1 MYGILEKVLILDSIV
16 LEIYNQIFLNIHHNT
31 VDMFLCG
38 GASTPKCISNRD
50 ILRQQL
56 SDNKMLAI
64 LYPEDL
70 FMELLNRKKY
80 DLLTLE
86 KFLAQNSDVI
96 CIVCES
102 PGSFVELGAFVNND
116 NTFDKVVV
124 LMQNKYKN
132 AKSFINQGPVAMVK
146 SQNPENVIYINNNIE
161 DAVKQVNALLRKRFW
176 RFTYRSSKYEI
187 RTKDI
192 NLISGQFNF
201 IMILLYFY
209 NSIEIKKLVQ
219 MLKLLYL
226 ERKYDEREFEMI
238 FNSAIRRMYKEG
250 ALKKVHLSDN
260 INAYELTDK
269 GYYMVKRIL
278 NTTKVS
284 NRTKIIDGIRLKILR
299 SQYY

>member
-1 MYGILEKVLILDSIV
+1 MKILDEII
-16 LEIYNQIFLNIHHNT
+16 EIIYNDIFLNLHHNT

-38 GASTPKCISNRD
+38 GASTRKYISNRD
-50 ILRQQL
+50 KLRENLKNSKSL
-56 SDNKMLAI
+56 SI

-86 KFLAQNSDVI
+86 RFLAQNSDVI

-102 PGSFVELGAFVNND
+102 PGSFVELGAFVNNE

-124 LMQNKYKN
+124 LLQSKYKN

-146 SQNPENVIYINNNIE
+146 AKDVNNVIYFNNNIE
-161 DAVKQVNALLRKRFW
+161 DATKQVNELLRKRFW
-176 RFTYRSSKYEI
+176 RFSYRSLKYRK

-192 NLISGQFNF
+192 NLISGQFYF
-201 IMILLYFY
+201 IMVLLYFF

-219 MLKLLYL
+219 IIKDLYSIKGYN
-226 ERKYDEREFEMI
+226 EKEFEMV
-238 FNSAIRRMYKEG
+238 FTSAIRRLYKEG
-250 ALKKVHLSDN
+250 ILKKVQMLDGTN
-260 INAYELTDK
+260 LYELTKK
-269 GYYMVKRIL
+269 GYEQAKYIL
-278 NTTKVS
+278 DSAQISDCTKV
-284 NRTKIIDGIRLKILR
+284 IDGIRLKIIR